1 MGGLCRQGAI
11 SMSAIVNTEQDRAWN
26 GDEGRHWADRHHRWN
41 AVNQA
46 FNEPLLQAAAI
57 TPGARVLDIGCG
69 AGQTSRLAARQA
81 HPGQVLGLDLSAP
94 ELEQARALAADERL
108 DNLRFERGDAQAH
121 PFPPG
126 GFDVA
131 LSRFGIMFFAD
142 PAAAFANIRSALRP
156 GGRLAFVSLSAP
168 ERVDW
173 VGVLAVLR
181 AFGPVPD
188 FTTGA
193 PGMFSLADPAT
204 ISKLLTGAGFDDVRV
219 DLVTAGMNFGRDA
232 EDATGFLAGS
242 GPVRFLL
249 EQLAPTQA
257 EQAREAMRQ
266 ALARFESA
274 DGVRLNGEACV
285 VSARC

>member
-1 MGGLCRQGAI
+1 
-11 SMSAIVNTEQDRAWN
+11 MSAIVNNEQDRAWN
-26 GDEGRHWADRHHRWN
+26 GDEGRYWADHHHRWN
-41 AVNQA
+41 AVNEE
-46 FNEPLLQAAAI
+46 FNEPLLRAAAI
-57 TPGARVLDIGCG
+57 TPGEQVLDIGCG

-94 ELEQARALAADERL
+94 ELEQARALAAEERL
-108 DNLRFERGDAQAH
+108 DNLRFERGDAQVH

-131 LSRFGIMFFAD
+131 LSRFGIMFFDD
-142 PAAAFANIRSALRP
+142 PSAAFANIRSALRP
-156 GGRLAFVSLSAP
+156 GGRLAFASLSAP
-168 ERVDW
+168 ERVEW
-173 VGVLAVLR
+173 AGVFSVLR

-188 FTTGA
+188 FTVGA

-204 ISKLLTGAGFDDVRV
+204 IRQLLTGAGFDEVRV
-219 DLVTAGMNFGRDA
+219 DLVTARMNFGRNAD
-232 EDATGFLAGS
+232 DATGFLAGS

-257 EQAREAMRQ
+257 DQAREAMRQ
-266 ALARFESA
+266 ALTRFEDA
-274 DGVRLNGEACV
+274 CGVRLDGEACV